1 MDVVRATA
9 AEHDRYAIANVH
21 DAIFFKRRL
30 GTELKHEIE
39 LRMQEYSANPYWR
52 LRAKQIERYNPKRL
66 DDEAEIAAHKQ
77 RILEEERRAKEF
89 FGKI

>member
-1 MDVVRATA
+1 MVRATA
-9 AEHDRYAIANVH
+9 AEHDRLPISNVH

-39 LRMQEYSANPYWR
+39 LRMKEYSAKPFWR

-66 DDEAEIAAHKQ
+66 DDEAEVAAHKQ
-77 RILEEERRAKEF
+77 RIRVQERRAREF
-89 FGKI
+89 FGKIL